1 MFAAVTGLIAGII
14 HVWSGP
20 DHLAAIAPLAV
31 RRPRRAWAPGARWG
45 MGHSAGV
52 AVIGLLSLWLRDLLP
67 VKMLSNWGE
76 RCVGI
81 MLIGIGFWAFRKAFK
96 VHTHEHEHDGDRH
109 LHIHAHPPD
118 FTHAESEPHHHH
130 HTHAAFGIGTL
141 HGLAGSSH
149 FLGVLPALAFPTRM
163 ESIAYLAA
171 FAIGTIVSMAAFSW
185 VMGSL
190 TTRYAGGS
198 TKIYRGFL
206 GFCAAAAI
214 AVGCFWLVH

>member
-31 RRPRRAWAPGARWG
+31 RSPRRAWAPGARWG

-81 MLIGIGFWAFRKAFK
+81 MLIMLMLRSVSVPCTDSPAVPTSWESCLRW
-96 VHTHEHEHDGDRH
+96 RS
-109 LHIHAHPPD
+109 PPGW
-118 FTHAESEPHHHH
+118 SP
-130 HTHAAFGIGTL
+130 
-141 HGLAGSSH
+141 
-149 FLGVLPALAFPTRM
+149 
-163 ESIAYLAA
+163 
-171 FAIGTIVSMAAFSW
+171 
-185 VMGSL
+185 SL
-190 TTRYAGGS
+190 TWRPSRSAP
-198 TKIYRGFL
+198 
-206 GFCAAAAI
+206 
-214 AVGCFWLVH
+214 